1 MERSVLAD
9 LYSFRIGASIHHYVE
24 QFEPISNPRFLQM
37 LYYDPQ
43 AQLKRRQHFLQ
54 GLQGKDEP
62 PVPARVIQQ
71 LQNMLREINPYY
83 HTFEFAAAQKS
94 HQNLNIVIS
103 ESANKDRRIYNRPM
117 GDELAIILNLDSAYE
132 PRQIIVKL
140 RGGGTRRISEFHA
153 SYDALHY
160 VLMHPYGENGYQ
172 QNIPLGNSDSTCV
185 SVRQYYS
192 YHFQIRDVIHF
203 QLYGRLFHQFCI
215 SMYVKVITEKLTWFR
230 YNQNKFRYELY
241 SGLEDASVRG
251 DSPSNIGMKMIL
263 PNSFIGGPRHYRE
276 LYLNTLEVVR
286 TIGTPTLTLT
296 ITCNPNWQE
305 IQENLKPGQC
315 ANDRP
320 DLAVRVFFQKLKQLK
335 HEIVKNKKYGK
346 VIAYTHVI
354 EFQKRGT
361 AK

>member
-1 MERSVLAD
+1 
-9 LYSFRIGASIHHYVE
+9 
-24 QFEPISNPRFLQM
+24 
-37 LYYDPQ
+37 
-43 AQLKRRQHFLQ
+43 
-54 GLQGKDEP
+54 
-62 PVPARVIQQ
+62 
-71 LQNMLREINPYY
+71 
-83 HTFEFAAAQKS
+83 
-94 HQNLNIVIS
+94 
-103 ESANKDRRIYNRPM
+103 M

-172 QNIPLGNSDSTCV
+172 QSIPLGNSDSTCV

-215 SMYVKVITEKLTWFR
+215 DMYVKVITEKLTWFR

-335 HEIVKNKKYGK
+335 HEIVKNKKFGK